1 MITEQELKDIC
12 RTKGI
17 SFIPHHNCGICGE
30 STGWYLFERWPPYE
44 VAYSSACGCGDSGAR
59 RSSWLEII
67 DWICDQNGNLR
78 EEYAYLQPVSAEH
91 QPSVIERIKADLL
104 ARKEKYTKCGEE
116 SDATHDGKGMFWG
129 GVTSAFNEVLT
140 VIEKFEKEA

>member
-1 MITEQELKDIC
+1 MITEQELKETC
-12 RTKGI
+12 RNKGI

-30 STGWYLFERWPPYE
+30 PTGWYLFERWPPYE

-67 DWICDQNGNLR
+67 DWICDQDGNLR
-78 EEYAYLQPVSAEH
+78 EEYSYLQPVSAEH
-91 QPSVIERIKADLL
+91 KPSVIERIKKELL
-104 ARKEKYTKCGEE
+104 ERKEKYTKRGDE
-116 SDATHDGKGMFWG
+116 SDANHDGKGMFWG

-140 VIEKFEKEA
+140 VIEKFEKEG